1 LNREKALSE
10 TRLRLK
16 FSFDRSLA
24 TDEWDYEPGHEFW
37 DEAVGPDALPRAHW
51 ARFGE
56 ALREMGRPEFVRRWQ
71 LGQQIVRSNAITYNI
86 YGDGRGAERLWSLD
100 PIPLIIPEQEWEFL
114 SSAIA
119 QRAQLL
125 NDLLED
131 VYGEQRLLKER
142 RLPHELVFANPSFLR
157 PCYGIPVPNGV
168 RIHFYAV
175 DLARARD
182 GRWWVV
188 SDRTQVPSGSGY
200 ALENR
205 LVSTRTLANVFNQY
219 SVRPLGNF
227 FEARRHG
234 MLSTAGGEKN
244 MVLLTPG
251 PYNETYFEHSFLAKS
266 FAIPLVEGAD
276 LTVRDQKVYLKTLEG
291 LSQVDLILRRQDD
304 SFCDPLELRGESL
317 LGVPGLLGAVRAGN
331 VVISN
336 SLGSGMIETP
346 AHHAFLAGLS
356 WALRGE
362 PLHLPS
368 VATWWCGQENEKRYV
383 LERLES
389 FIIKPTFPRFGQPP
403 IFASQLDAQAQEE
416 LRRKIEA
423 RPAHYVAQ
431 ELANISVS
439 PVWNGERLE
448 PRHVMLRAY
457 AAWDGERYV
466 VMPGG
471 LTRVSD
477 SLDSLVVAMQQGGGS
492 KDTWVLGHSEDKH
505 YEETVQPRY
514 ALSGVQAT
522 GDMPSRAADN
532 LFWLGRYTERVEA
545 MMRLLRAVV
554 PALIAEEDSLRH
566 VSLESVLEL
575 LVSYRYLPA
584 SVLHA
589 PISEQLHKL
598 GAMLKSMTQ
607 DPAAMTSLGWNLRQ
621 IRRTAAPV
629 RERLSAD
636 TWRVLQALE
645 SESAKPAN
653 PYVTQRPAGMLL
665 QLDQGIVSLAAFAGL
680 LNESTTRGH
689 GWRFLETGR
698 RLERALAMTMLL
710 RHGVAKKPSASL
722 LELVLQISDSSITYR
737 SKHLTQVEKQFVLEL
752 LLVDETNPR
761 SVGFQLLEL
770 QDMARQFPRAEGDA
784 RAGVEE
790 RLAAR
795 ALEAIRKADCR
806 ELSRRG
812 ALSVFLDD
820 LDTALF
826 DFSDAMTGHFLTHVM
841 PSRLETY

>member
-1 LNREKALSE
+1 M
-10 TRLRLK
+10 K
-16 FSFDRSLA
+16 FSFDSSLA
-24 TDEWDYEPGHEFW
+24 TDEWDYEPGLEFW
-37 DEAVGPDALPRAHW
+37 DEAVGPDGKPRPQW
-51 ARFGE
+51 ERFGE
-56 ALREMGRPEFVRRWQ
+56 ALREMGKSEFIRRWQ
-71 LGQQIVRSNAITYNI
+71 LGQQIVRNNAITYNV
-86 YGDGRGAERLWSLD
+86 YRDGQGASRLWTLD
-100 PIPLIIPEQEWEFL
+100 PIPNIIPEQEWGFL
-114 SSAIA
+114 SLGIA
-119 QRAQLL
+119 QRVQLL
-125 NDLLED
+125 NALLED
-131 VYGEQRLLKER
+131 VYGDQRLLRER

-157 PCYGIPVPNGV
+157 ACHGIKVPQGV

-188 SDRTQVPSGSGY
+188 SDRTQVPTGSGY

-205 LVSTRTLANVFNQY
+205 LVAARTLANVFNHY
-219 SVRPLGNF
+219 PVRPLGNF
-227 FEARRHG
+227 FEASRHG
-234 MLSTAGGEKN
+234 MMTTAVGNKN

-266 FAIPLVEGAD
+266 LAIPLVEGAD
-276 LTVRDQKVYLKTLEG
+276 LTVRDRKVYLKTLEG
-291 LSQVDLILRRQDD
+291 LSPVDLILRRQDD

-331 VVISN
+331 VTISN

-356 WALRGE
+356 WAILGE
-362 PLHLPS
+362 PLQLPS
-368 VATWWCGQENEKRYV
+368 VATWWCGQENEMRYV
-383 LERLES
+383 LDRLDD
-389 FIIKPTFPRFGQPP
+389 FIIKPTFPRFGEPP
-403 IFASQLDAQAQEE
+403 IFPMNLSAAEKSQLRE
-416 LRRKIEA
+416 KISR

-439 PVWNGERLE
+439 PVWNENRLE
-448 PRHVMLRAY
+448 PRHIMMRAY

-492 KDTWVLGHSEDKH
+492 KDTWVLGREEERHYAEPTLVHHS
-505 YEETVQPRY
+505 V
-514 ALSGVQAT
+514 SGVQAT

-545 MMRLLRAVV
+545 MMRLLRSVV
-554 PALIAEEDSLRH
+554 PALIAEEDSLHH
-566 VSLESVLEL
+566 VSLGSVLEL
-575 LVSYRYLPA
+575 LTSYRYLPA

-598 GAMLKSMTQ
+598 GAMLTSLVH
-607 DPAAMTSLGWNLRQ
+607 DSAAMTSLGWNIKQ
-621 IRRTAAPV
+621 IRRTATPV

-645 SESAKPAN
+645 SDAAKPAN
-653 PYVTQRPAGMLL
+653 PFLKDRPAALLL

-689 GWRFLETGR
+689 GWRFLEIGR
-698 RLERALAMTMLL
+698 RLERALSMSTLL
-710 RHGVAKKPSASL
+710 RNGVAKKPNAEL
-722 LELVLQISDSSITYR
+722 LELVLSVADSAITYR
-737 SKHLTQVEKQFVLEL
+737 SKHLTQIEKPFVLEL

-761 SVGFQLLEL
+761 SIGFQLVEL
-770 QDMARQFPRAEGDA
+770 QELTRQLPRIEGDQ
-784 RAGVEE
+784 RSGVET
-790 RLAAR
+790 RLAEKIVHTAR
-795 ALEAIRKADCR
+795 HADCVA
-806 ELSRRG
+806 LSRRG
-812 ALSVFLDD
+812 ALSIFLDD
-820 LDTALF
+820 LETSLF
-826 DFSDAMTGHFLTHVM
+826 DLSDAITGHYLTHVM